1 MTTDSDNDLLYESF
15 TRTFLRHERKV
26 RAFVRTLMTSDAAVD
41 DIIQEVA
48 TVAWR
53 KFTDL
58 KEEEDFGLWACVIAR
73 FEVMK
78 WRRKIARDRLV
89 FSEHTLELLA
99 DDELENVDR
108 RERERSALDGCLQK
122 LSKAE
127 RTLVMAVHTPGA
139 SIQRIAEETSQS
151 VRRLY
156 HKVSGLR
163 AALLDCVKCQLA
175 KGA

>member
-1 MTTDSDNDLLYESF
+1 MTTDSDNHHLYESF
-15 TRTFLRHERKV
+15 TRAFLRHERKV
-26 RAFVRTLMTSDAAVD
+26 RAFVRTMMTSDAAVD

-78 WRRKIARDRLV
+78 WRRKLARDRLV

-99 DDELENVDR
+99 ADELKNVDKR
-108 RERERSALDGCLQK
+108 QRERSALAGCLQK
-122 LSKAE
+122 LSEAE

-139 SIQRIAEETSQS
+139 SVQRIAEETSQS
-151 VRRLY
+151 AKRLY
-156 HKVSGLR
+156 RRVSGLR
-163 AALLDCVKCQLA
+163 GALLDCVKCQLA

>member
-1 MTTDSDNDLLYESF
+1 MATDSDNHQLYESF
-15 TRTFLRHERKV
+15 TRAFLRHERKV
-26 RAFVRTLMTSDAAVD
+26 RGFVRTMMTSDTAVD

-53 KFTDL
+53 KFADL

-78 WRRKIARDRLV
+78 WRRSLARDRLV

-99 DDELENVDR
+99 ADELENVDK
-108 RERERSALDGCLQK
+108 RERERSALAGCMQK
-122 LSKAE
+122 LSEAE

-139 SIQRIAEETSQS
+139 SVRRIAEETSQS
-151 VRRLY
+151 ARRLY
-156 HKVSGLR
+156 RRVSGLR
-163 AALLDCVKCQLA
+163 LALLSCVKRQLA